1 MKYAISL
8 VVGTVIGAI
17 LFAMGLF
24 YNPFTTQQAISPLA
38 VTNERI
44 IDLAFSAVPG
54 DAILFT
60 NNGESTIA
68 PHPARVADLWEPA
81 IADTSVFVTTLV
93 DSRGEMVGIGIKT
106 STLSEGTKILTGKAL
121 VNSAWHVY
129 VPGQG
134 TLLIDQS
141 ENFWTYL
148 REIVIPARWSSGDNW
163 KGSFHGIT
171 TSGPGAL
178 GTARV
183 SGGSG
188 IFAGL
193 NSEAVESLTA
203 QAYSAVD
210 GPVSMIGNL
219 TVTIPAVSSQ
229 TEPD

>member
-1 MKYAISL
+1 MKYLVSL
-8 VVGTVIGAI
+8 VVGIVIGVL
-17 LFAMGLF
+17 LFVMGLY
-24 YNPFTTQQAISPLA
+24 YNPFTSQQSISPLA

-44 IDLAFSAVPG
+44 VDLAFTAVPG
-54 DAILFT
+54 DAILYT
-60 NNGESTIA
+60 NNGESTIKT
-68 PHPARVADLWEPA
+68 HPARVADLWEPA
-81 IADTSVFVTTLV
+81 IVDSSVFVTTLV
-93 DSRGEMVGIGIKT
+93 DSQGETVGIGIKT
-106 STLSEGTKILTGKAL
+106 STLSEDTKVLTGQAL
-121 VNSAWHVY
+121 VDSAWHVY

-134 TLLIDQS
+134 TLLVDQS
-141 ENFWTYL
+141 ENYWSYL

-203 QAYSAVD
+203 KAYSAVD
-210 GPVSMIGNL
+210 GPVSMAGSL
-219 TVTIPAVSSQ
+219 TITLPAVSSQ
-229 TEPD
+229 AEQE

>member
-8 VVGTVIGAI
+8 VVGIVIGAI

-203 QAYSAVD
+203 KAYSAVD

-229 TEPD
+229 IEPD